1 MSDVSSVI
9 YDYDRFGKKGKRVGQ
24 AVYDILSKPQAVQT
38 VGDTLDAFGPDY
50 AKFRQECIEDNQGK
64 YKNPFYI
71 FVLTK
76 KEFWANNVLRDW
88 FIARQ
93 TPPHAFDMME
103 QYSNYTKTLYLI
115 DSERGS
121 LKCLWSLPSWDDCIT
136 IARAPQ
142 QYDSELV
149 KWVEECFTRRLDKD
163 SYTFDWAVG
172 Q

>member
-1 MSDVSSVI
+1 MSEALSSQ
-9 YDYDRFGKKGKRVGQ
+9 YDYDRFGKKGQRVGQ
-24 AVYDILSKPQAVQT
+24 AVFDIMSKPQNIQT

-50 AKFRQECIEDNQGK
+50 AEFMQQCVDDNKKK

-103 QYSNYTKTLYLI
+103 QYSNYTKTLYI
-115 DSERGS
+115 VDADKGQ
-121 LKCLWSLPSWDDCIT
+121 LKCLWSLPGLDDCFT
-136 IARAPQ
+136 IARNPER
-142 QYDSELV
+142 YDYELV
-149 KWVEECFTRRLDKD
+149 KWVEACFTRQMDKD
-163 SYTFDWAVG
+163 SYTFDWSV
-172 Q
+172 